1 MHLRLRRKQFAN
13 FTGRAQLIAKTGL
26 INRRDRPS
34 STIEQRLHDE
44 HPDQDSHGL
53 AVFRDFLNHNHEQML
68 LWLVF
73 SARNENICE
82 HYLSKQKQLLDSI
95 QARLF
100 QFCSCWN
107 KIRTVWFLQTD

>member
-13 FTGRAQLIAKTGL
+13 FTGRAPLIAKADH
-26 INRRDRPS
+26 IDRRDRPS
-34 STIEQRLHDE
+34 STNDQRLHDE

-53 AVFRDFLNHNHEQML
+53 AVFREFLNHNHEQML
-68 LWLVF
+68 LWLVLL
-73 SARNENICE
+73 ARNENICE
-82 HYLSKQKQLLDSI
+82 HYLFKQNQLLACT